1 MPINVQ
7 CSCGK
12 RMGLSDA
19 LAGKTI
25 KCPQCGDA
33 IVVAAAAAPA
43 AGKKP
48 AVKQSGS
55 PAVYISTGK
64 IVAAASLLIAVILGI
79 MFYMGPVRVW
89 HQWEDVGPKAESD
102 VTDVLT
108 FGLQA
113 YLSENGMYN
122 PASPHSGPAVDHVSF
137 FRPTL
142 VMSMPGKVAFFG
154 KSNQGDFKGY
164 YHPGSGEIEAD
175 VAYGGLSFAG
185 AVDLAKSIGTFHM
198 TGRMANGF
206 PQAEVAGT
214 PIKII
219 WPEKNKDE

>member
-1 MPINVQ
+1 
-7 CSCGK
+7 
-12 RMGLSDA
+12 MGLSDA

-25 KCPQCGDA
+25 KCPACGDA
-33 IVVAAAAAPA
+33 IVVPAMAAPA

-48 AVKQSGS
+48 AAKQNEN
-55 PAVYISTGK
+55 PAVYVSKGK
-64 IVAAASLLIAVILGI
+64 IVAMASIAVVFILGI
-79 MFYMGPVRVW
+79 MFYRGPVQVW
-89 HQWEDVGPKAESD
+89 HQWENIGPKAESD
-102 VTDVLT
+102 VSDVLT

-113 YLSENGMYN
+113 YLSEVGMYN

-142 VMSMPGKVAFFG
+142 VMSMPEKVAFFG

-175 VAYGGLSFAG
+175 VNYGGISFAG

-206 PQAEVAGT
+206 PQAEVNGT
-214 PIKII
+214 PIKVV

>member
-1 MPINVQ
+1 
-7 CSCGK
+7 
-12 RMGLSDA
+12 MGLSDA

-25 KCPQCGDA
+25 KCPACGDP
-33 IVVAAAAAPA
+33 IVVAAAGAPA

-48 AVKQSGS
+48 AAKQNEN
-55 PAVYISTGK
+55 PAVYVSKGK
-64 IVAAASLLIAVILGI
+64 IVAMASIAVVFILGI
-79 MFYMGPVRVW
+79 MFYRGPVQVW
-89 HQWEDVGPKAESD
+89 HQWENIGPKAESD
-102 VTDVLT
+102 VSDVLT

-113 YLSENGMYN
+113 YLSEVGMYN

-142 VMSMPGKVAFFG
+142 VMSMPEKVAFFG

-175 VAYGGLSFAG
+175 VNYGGISFAG

-206 PQAEVAGT
+206 PQAEVNGT
-214 PIKII
+214 PIKVV